1 MGGAGRDVRRT
12 APLMGVTMI
21 SIPSLWLP
29 ILLSSVVVFFASWL
43 IHMLLPYHRTDFA
56 RVPSEDDVQDA
67 LRKYNI
73 PPGDYMVPHAGGPE
87 GMKNPDFQAKIKK
100 GPVVV
105 MTVFG
110 PAAMNMGS
118 SLVQWFVYLLVVGV
132 LVSYITSRAL
142 PVGAPYLEVFRF
154 AGCTAFIA
162 YSIALWQDSIWYRRK
177 WSTTVKN
184 TFDGLVYGLLTAG
197 IFGWLWPK

>member
-1 MGGAGRDVRRT
+1 MT
-12 APLMGVTMI
+12 

-162 YSIALWQDSIWYRRK
+162 YSIALWQDSIWYKRK

>member
-12 APLMGVTMI
+12 APLMGVTMT